1 MVTVEVGL
9 PDFCAELEA
18 ALERQ
23 GLADV
28 AAQVRSAQI
37 KSRCSCGEPDCA
49 TFTVESSRALN
60 VVERNVIGE
69 RHGGSHE
76 IEGLEGLVVVDLDN
90 FGRLTQI
97 EVLYRPDVADRLES
111 LHLAGTAG

>member
-1 MVTVEVGL
+1 VVTVEFGL

-18 ALERQ
+18 ALERR
-23 GLADV
+23 GLTDV
-28 AAQVRSAQI
+28 AAQVRSAHI
-37 KSRCSCGEPDCA
+37 TSRCSCGEPDCA
-49 TFTVESSRALN
+49 TFTVQSSRALN

-76 IEGLEGLVVVDLDN
+76 VEGLDGLVVVDLDN

-97 EVLYRPDVADRLES
+97 EVLYRPDVADKLES
-111 LHLAGTAG
+111 LHLAGRAG

>member
-1 MVTVEVGL
+1 MVTIGVGL
-9 PDFCAELEA
+9 PAFCAELEA

-23 GLADV
+23 GLTDV

-37 KSRCSCGEPDCA
+37 QSRCSCGESDCA
-49 TFTVESSRALN
+49 SFTVQSSRALN

-69 RHGGSHE
+69 RYRGSHE

-90 FGRLTQI
+90 FGRLMQI
-97 EVLYRPDVADRLES
+97 EVLYRPDVADTLES
-111 LHLAGTAG
+111 LHLAGRAG